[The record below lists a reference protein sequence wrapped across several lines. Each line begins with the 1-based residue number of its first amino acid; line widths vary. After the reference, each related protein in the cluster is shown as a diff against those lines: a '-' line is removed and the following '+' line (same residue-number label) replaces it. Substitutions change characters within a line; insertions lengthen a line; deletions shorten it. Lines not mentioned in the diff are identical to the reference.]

1 MNKET
6 LSNKEAAKFDVKISP
21 ANMKKLSEIY
31 KELGIDFTFPIR
43 IKDENDNETYYETS
57 SGYWAR
63 REYDEDS
70 NKTYYETSDG
80 YWARREYDREYDK
93 DGNETYYENSDG
105 YWYRCEYNE
114 NGNETYFENS
124 KGINLTSS
132 EVR

>member
-31 KELGIDFTFPIR
+31 KELGIDFTFPIE
-43 IKDENDNETYYETS
+43 IEDANGNETYFEDEG
-57 SGYWAR
+57 GYW
-63 REYDEDS
+63 YH
-70 NKTYYETSDG
+70 
-80 YWARREYDREYDK
+80 REYDK

-114 NGNETYFENS
+114 NGNETYREYSNRYYYRPPTVTIYSNS
-124 KGINLTSS
+124 SQHKGTQSNHAPKAL
-132 EVR
+132 